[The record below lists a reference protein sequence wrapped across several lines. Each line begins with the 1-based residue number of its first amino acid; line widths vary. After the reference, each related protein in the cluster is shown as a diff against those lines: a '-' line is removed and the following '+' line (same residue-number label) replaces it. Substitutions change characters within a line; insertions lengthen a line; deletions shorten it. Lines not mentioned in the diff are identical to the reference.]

1 MLLHSK
7 ILGESSPE
15 VLILHGFLGSGD
27 NWLSIA
33 RELCKKNIK
42 VHLIDQRNHGRSFH
56 TESFNYDDM
65 CNDLLY
71 YIKHYKI
78 TKPILLGHSMGGKTA
93 MQFCLKYPELISK
106 VFIMDIAPKYYPN
119 HNQHILDAL
128 KTIDLEKFNQRKEIE
143 KALSNSITMPEIRG
157 FIMKSIFRKSNNK
170 FGIRFNLQSL
180 SKNVEIVG
188 KEISSPNKFLKR
200 VFFFKGEKS
209 SYINLSDHK
218 LIYSF
223 FPNADVIEIKNAGH
237 WLHRDNMS
245 DVLRHLQANI

>member
-7 ILGESSPE
+7 ILGESSTE

-27 NWLSIA
+27 NWLSVA

-56 TESFNYDDM
+56 AESFNYDDM

-78 TKPILLGHSMGGKTA
+78 TKPVLLGHSMGGKTA
-93 MQFCLKYPELISK
+93 MLLSLKYPGLISR
-106 VFIMDIAPKYYPN
+106 VFIMDISPKFYPN
-119 HNQHILDAL
+119 HNQHIIDAL
-128 KTIDLEKFNQRKEIE
+128 KKIDLDKFDRRKEIE
-143 KALSNSITMPEIRG
+143 KVLSKSITMPEIRG

-170 FGIRFNLQSL
+170 FGIRFNLESL

-188 KEISSPNKFLKR
+188 EEISSSHKFFKR
-200 VFFFKGEKS
+200 IFFFKGEKS
-209 SYINLSDHK
+209 SYINSSDHS
-218 LIYSF
+218 LIYSL
-223 FPNADVIEIKNAGH
+223 FPNAEVIEIKNAGH
-237 WLHRDNMS
+237 WLHRDNMF
-245 DVLRHLQANI
+245 DVLRHILANI

>member
-7 ILGESSPE
+7 ILGESSTE

-78 TKPILLGHSMGGKTA
+78 TKAVLLGHSMGGKTA
-93 MQFCLKYPELISK
+93 MLFCLKYPELISK
-106 VFIMDIAPKYYPN
+106 VFIMDISPKYYPN
-119 HNQHILDAL
+119 TNQHIIDAL
-128 KTIDLEKFNQRKEIE
+128 KKIDLEKFDRRKEIE
-143 KALSNSITMPEIRG
+143 KMLSKSITMPEIRG

-170 FGIRFNLQSL
+170 FGIRFNLQAL
-180 SKNVEIVG
+180 SENVEIVG
-188 KEISSPNKFLKR
+188 KEISSSNKFLKR

-209 SYINLSDHK
+209 SYINLSDHR
-218 LIYSF
+218 LIYTL
-223 FPNADVIEIKNAGH
+223 FPNAEVIEIKNAGH
-237 WLHRDNMS
+237 WLHRDNMF
-245 DVLRHLQANI
+245 DVLRHLHANI